1 MIRLL
6 FALLAGFILG
16 ISVESYLRA
25 GESDD

>member
-6 FALLAGFILG
+6 SALFVRFVLG
-16 ISVESYLRA
+16 IGTESYLRA